1 MKLILAEWATEE
13 MYRAYVA
20 DWGGERII
28 PAASDP
34 KGKDYAEWLRDCI
47 KGRTIVPPH
56 LVPSTLFFMVNDEGT
71 KIIGGIDIRHGLND
85 HLLNFGGHIGYGI
98 VPSERGRGCAKEQL
112 RLALPVAKALGISR
126 VLITCNDWNTAS
138 ARTIEA
144 CGGVFED
151 KRQDGDEVLCRYW
164 IDIPQKTLE
173 TERLILRQW
182 TMDDVDD
189 LFAYAQNPKIGPAA
203 GWKPHESRAE
213 SEARVE
219 RWTTSTEVWAIEE
232 KASGRVI
239 GSIGLHNDGARS
251 NPRAKMIGYVLREE
265 SWGRGY
271 MPEAV
276 RRMTRFAFEEL
287 CMDTLSIQHYAFNS
301 QSRRVAEKC
310 GYKLEG
316 VLRRA
321 ASIFDGS
328 VHDHWM
334 WSMLREDYFSGKEA
348 AK

>member
-1 MKLILAEWATEE
+1 MKLILPEWATEE
-13 MYRAYVA
+13 LYSAYVA
-20 DWGGERII
+20 DWGEEKII

-34 KGKDYAEWLRDCI
+34 KGRDWEHWLADVV
-47 KGRTIVPPH
+47 KMRTIVPAH
-56 LVPSTLFFMVNDEGT
+56 LVPSTLLFLTDDAET
-71 KIIGGIDIRHGLND
+71 KLYGAIDIRHGLND
-85 HLLNFGGHIGYGI
+85 VLLNFGGHIGYGI
-98 VPSERGRGCAKEQL
+98 VPSERGKGYAKEQL

-126 VLITCNDWNTAS
+126 ALITCNDWNTAS

-151 KRQDGDEVLCRYW
+151 KRQDGDETLCRYW
-164 IDIPQKTLE
+164 IDIPLKTLE
-173 TERLILRQW
+173 TERLILRPW

-189 LFAYAQNPKIGPAA
+189 LFAYAQNPKVGPAA
-203 GWKPHESRAE
+203 GWKPHESREE
-213 SEARVE
+213 SEEIVK
-219 RWTTSTEVWAIEE
+219 RWTASTEVWAIEE

-287 CMDTLSIQHYAFNS
+287 CMDTLSIQHFEFNT
-301 QSRRVAEKC
+301 QSRRVIEKC
-310 GYKLEG
+310 GYKFEG

-328 VHDHWM
+328 VHDEWM
-334 WSMLREDYFSGKEA
+334 WSMLRQEYFSARKA
-348 AK
+348 DV

>member
-1 MKLILAEWATEE
+1 MGRLTGERVVLREFREEDLSGMRSWMIDAESTRYLGGNTLMPPSWEMSETALRRLLSGDAGGYNWVIAEKDSLRYLGQVSLIL
-13 MYRAYVA
+13 
-20 DWGGERII
+20 I
-28 PAASDP
+28 
-34 KGKDYAEWLRDCI
+34 
-47 KGRTIVPPH
+47 
-56 LVPSTLFFMVNDEGT
+56 
-71 KIIGGIDIRHGLND
+71 D
-85 HLLNFGGHIGYGI
+85 HLNRRAELTLVMAPDQAGKGY
-98 VPSERGRGCAKEQL
+98 AKEQL

-126 VLITCNDWNTAS
+126 ALITCHDWNTAS

-151 KRQDGDEVLCRYW
+151 KRQDGEEILCRYW
-164 IDIPQKTLE
+164 IDIPLKTLE
-173 TERLILRQW
+173 TERLILRPW

-189 LFAYAQNPKIGPAA
+189 LFAYAQNPKVGPAA
-203 GWKPHESRAE
+203 GWKPHESREE
-213 SEARVE
+213 SEEIVK

-251 NPRAKMIGYVLREE
+251 NPRTKMIGYVLREE

-287 CMDTLSIQHYAFNS
+287 CMDTLSIQHFEFNT
-301 QSRRVAEKC
+301 QSRRVIEKC
-310 GYKLEG
+310 GYKFEG

-328 VHDHWM
+328 VHDEWM
-334 WSMLREDYFSGKEA
+334 WSMLRQEYFSARKA
-348 AK
+348 DV